1 MGIVLVLLGQGLQ
14 FNLSSDQLSKSVCAA
29 DSTNSSK
36 LPCLLDNNPELPH
49 NSTNLDRSIELP
61 KDFTHAL
68 LLYDGLAVAV
78 LLLLV
83 VAFRPKFKRLE
94 MERRATLLAKLQ
106 HDSTTPNTSLPST
119 HTERIA
125 TKGNESSQ
133 SRISSVSTKL

>member
-14 FNLSSDQLSKSVCAA
+14 FNLSPDQLSESVCAA
-29 DSTNSSK
+29 DSINSGT
-36 LPCLLDNNPELPH
+36 LPCLLDNNPELPR
-49 NSTNLDRSIELP
+49 NSTDLDRSTELP

-83 VAFRPKFKRLE
+83 VAFRPQFKRLE

-125 TKGNESSQ
+125 TKENESSQ